1 MVQEWGPWRTNQIT
15 GITARRRIVK
25 VMEMNGG
32 KPCPRLFET
41 KRSKPIAIC
50 LTSHS
55 HTVA

>member
-1 MVQEWGPWRTNQIT
+1 
-15 GITARRRIVK
+15 
-25 VMEMNGG
+25 MEMNGG

-55 HTVA
+55 RTVA